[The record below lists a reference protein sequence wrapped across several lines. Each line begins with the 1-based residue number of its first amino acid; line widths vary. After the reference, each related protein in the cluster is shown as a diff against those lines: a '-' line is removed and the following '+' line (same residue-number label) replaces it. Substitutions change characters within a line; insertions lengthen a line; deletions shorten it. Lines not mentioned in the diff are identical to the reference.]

1 MSPPESPDVLFGL
14 GQSIRE
20 LHTWTVLI
28 WLLGELLRG
37 SEPWPC
43 AISPHCGMLANKPVS
58 PTAACPGGCDWGCGC
73 YSLWGPGGNVSFRP
87 CTRNSRASP
96 EQPAWFVFFC
106 GHSKLCNCLSFK
118 ATSDPLGIRYY
129 KIKLFR
135 VKTKAPY
142 LTHYITFGKDTSLAF
157 TFFACEENVINIY
170 KALRVHSEQV
180 IMETS

>member
-1 MSPPESPDVLFGL
+1 MVATLCEDPGEMFLSDLVPGIVVLLLSNRLGL
-14 GQSIRE
+14 
-20 LHTWTVLI
+20 
-28 WLLGELLRG
+28 
-37 SEPWPC
+37 
-43 AISPHCGMLANKPVS
+43 
-58 PTAACPGGCDWGCGC
+58 
-73 YSLWGPGGNVSFRP
+73 
-87 CTRNSRASP
+87 
-96 EQPAWFVFFC
+96 FFC

-118 ATSDPLGIRYY
+118 ATSNPLGIRWY

-142 LTHYITFGKDTSLAF
+142 LTHYITFGKVTSLGF